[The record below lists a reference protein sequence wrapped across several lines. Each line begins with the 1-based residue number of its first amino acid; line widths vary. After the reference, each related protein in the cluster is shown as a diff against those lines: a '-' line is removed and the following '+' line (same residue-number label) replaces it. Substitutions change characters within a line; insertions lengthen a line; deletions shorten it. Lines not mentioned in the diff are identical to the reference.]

1 MARTRVVSAVS
12 TVVLSVG
19 VAAGIV
25 FLGASGVT
33 RTPGV
38 SLDCRSDLRVQ
49 ASFVSAQG
57 QRGADSSA
65 EAVEDVA
72 DKVIKTHDSTGARDG
87 NPVIRKGSRTVAA
100 VFVIETSDG
109 YFAEGIE
116 ACAEDYVSP

>member
-1 MARTRVVSAVS
+1 MARSRVVSAVS

-25 FLGASGVT
+25 FLGASGAT

-38 SLDCRSDLRVQ
+38 TLDCRSDLRIQ
-49 ASFVSAQG
+49 ANFVSAHG
-57 QRGADSSA
+57 ERGADTPTD
-65 EAVEDVA
+65 AVTDVA
-72 DKVIKTHDSTGARDG
+72 DKVIRARDRTTTRDG
-87 NPVIRKGSRTVAA
+87 NPVILNGSRTVAA
-100 VFVIETSDG
+100 VFVIKTSDG